1 VGVFFFKQL
10 FICMDILKDIS
21 NSEEKDIIVSLP
33 KDKTWLE
40 YLSYLMELKVSEK
53 TFGVIVS
60 TVPKT
65 APGKKCF
72 IVFDGFLRGWMEI
85 SKLRETEDNDICIE
99 LLPSMTSTVHKI
111 PMADIEEYKYYFDN
125 SNMQ

>member
-1 VGVFFFKQL
+1 
-10 FICMDILKDIS
+10 MNILKDIS
-21 NSEEKDIIVSLP
+21 NSEDKDIIVSLP

-40 YLSYLMELKVSEK
+40 YLSYFMDLKSNEK
-53 TFGVIVS
+53 AFSVIVS

-72 IVFDGFLRGWMEI
+72 IVFDGFLKGWMEI
-85 SKLRETEDNDICIE
+85 SKLRETEDNDIRIE
-99 LLPSMTSTVHKI
+99 LVPSITSTVHQI
-111 PMADIEEYKYYFDN
+111 PMGDIEEYKYYFDN